1 VYENC
6 FGPEVVKEVRKE
18 MKIATAKCNGNMP
31 MSVPT
36 PSIGSLKVAMAS
48 NNGHEFSNT
57 LHQQQQQ
64 QHEHHGKPTHE
75 ESSASFS
82 KTQPSIDINKLQQA
96 ILAGYNKHLVSN
108 FKFSEKLKTKALLW
122 ILILVKP
129 IHSLLSSDYFYEI
142 CILYSVYLHVN
153 NLRA

>member
-36 PSIGSLKVAMAS
+36 PNVGSLKLAAAPS
-48 NNGHEFSNT
+48 SIHEFTTSAH
-57 LHQQQQQ
+57 HQQN
-64 QHEHHGKPTHE
+64 QHQAKPQE
-75 ESSASFS
+75 ETPFS
-82 KTQPSIDINKLQQA
+82 KTQPSGIDITKLQQA

-108 FKFSEKLKTKALLW
+108 NIFLE
-122 ILILVKP
+122 
-129 IHSLLSSDYFYEI
+129 
-142 CILYSVYLHVN
+142 
-153 NLRA
+153 

>member
-36 PSIGSLKVAMAS
+36 PNIGSLKLAATPS
-48 NNGHEFSNT
+48 SIHEFSGT
-57 LHQQQQQ
+57 HHQQHQHQQA
-64 QHEHHGKPTHE
+64 KPQE
-75 ESSASFS
+75 EQTPYS
-82 KTQPSIDINKLQQA
+82 KTQASSIDITKLQQA

-108 FKFSEKLKTKALLW
+108 NIFLKINNTIDIRA
-122 ILILVKP
+122 
-129 IHSLLSSDYFYEI
+129 
-142 CILYSVYLHVN
+142 YLQIYIAFV
-153 NLRA
+153 